1 MADSSQN
8 LFYILGSIL
17 VIIIILALLGFI
29 NLSNNKTSQIL
40 VTPRRWFG
48 RSRWFG
54 PPRWPYRRRETP
66 IFVFPWGRH
75 HGPGHRGP
83 PGPHGPPGPPGP
95 PPPVPEPPVPEP
107 PVPEPP
113 VPEPP
118 APEPPA
124 PEPPVP
130 EPPAPEPPVPG
141 PPGSE
146 GFTNRENFSIKQ
158 NICNSY
164 PSTVSYNQN
173 TNKLTFGKF

>member
-107 PVPEPP
+107 P
-113 VPEPP
+113 
-118 APEPPA
+118 
-124 PEPPVP
+124 
-130 EPPAPEPPVPG
+130 APEPPVPG